1 MNTVKEH
8 KFYMERNLDL
18 EQGIEIS
25 NKELINCI
33 FDNCHIG
40 TRDDITKLSIFRNI
54 DMIDCSLLNCLIGP
68 VILEDI
74 TIKNLKT
81 GDIAIFNLPLLKHI
95 KIEGKIGKIKINNI
109 GFNLMPTLEEKK
121 KMIDMKNSFYQKVD
135 WAIDIS
141 NAEFLDFFC
150 LGIPTNLFKINP
162 EHQFIANR
170 DKIIESSILSSKFI
184 NKNIVLNTILQLFI
198 ESEEN
203 DMVLVAPLAKAKKY
217 REPILSDLQ
226 KLRQEKIIS

>member
-1 MNTVKEH
+1 
-8 KFYMERNLDL
+8 
-18 EQGIEIS
+18 
-25 NKELINCI
+25 
-33 FDNCHIG
+33 
-40 TRDDITKLSIFRNI
+40 
-54 DMIDCSLLNCLIGP
+54 
-68 VILEDI
+68 
-74 TIKNLKT
+74 
-81 GDIAIFNLPLLKHI
+81 
-95 KIEGKIGKIKINNI
+95 
-109 GFNLMPTLEEKK
+109 
-121 KMIDMKNSFYQKVD
+121 MKNSFYQKVD

-170 DKIIESSILSSKFI
+170 DKIIESGILSSKFI
-184 NKNIVLNTILQLFI
+184 KNIVLNTILQLFV

>member
-1 MNTVKEH
+1 MKTVRDH

-40 TRDDITKLSIFRNI
+40 TRDDITKLSIFKNI
-54 DMIDCSLLNCLIGP
+54 DMTDCLLFNCLIGP

-109 GFNLMPTLEEKK
+109 GFNLMPTPEEKK
-121 KMIDMKNSFYQKVD
+121 KMIEMKNSFYQKVD

-141 NAEFLDFFC
+141 NAKFLDFFC
-150 LGIPTNLFKINP
+150 LGIPANLFKINP

-170 DKIIESSILSSKFI
+170 DKIIESGILSSKFI
-184 NKNIVLNTILQLFI
+184 NKNIVLNTMLQLFV
-198 ESEEN
+198 ESEES

>member
-1 MNTVKEH
+1 MT
-8 KFYMERNLDL
+8 
-18 EQGIEIS
+18 
-25 NKELINCI
+25 
-33 FDNCHIG
+33 
-40 TRDDITKLSIFRNI
+40 
-54 DMIDCSLLNCLIGP
+54 DCLLFNCLIGP

-109 GFNLMPTLEEKK
+109 GFNLMPTPEEKK
-121 KMIDMKNSFYQKVD
+121 KMIEMKNSFYQKVD

-141 NAEFLDFFC
+141 NAE
-150 LGIPTNLFKINP
+150 
-162 EHQFIANR
+162 
-170 DKIIESSILSSKFI
+170 KIIESGILSSEFI
-184 NKNIVLNTILQLFI
+184 NKNIVLNTILQLFV
-198 ESEEN
+198 ESGES

>member
-1 MNTVKEH
+1 MNTIRDY
-8 KFYMERNLDL
+8 KFYMEKNLDL
-18 EQGIEIS
+18 EHGIEIS
-25 NKELINCI
+25 NKKLINCI

-40 TRDDITKLSIFRNI
+40 THDNITKLSIFKNI
-54 DMIDCSLLNCLIGP
+54 DMTDCLLFNCLIGP

-95 KIEGKIGKIKINNI
+95 KIEGKIGKIRINNI
-109 GFNLMPTLEEKK
+109 GFNLMPTPEEKK

-170 DKIIESSILSSKFI
+170 DKIIESGILSSEFI
-184 NKNIVLNTILQLFI
+184 NKNIVLNTILQLFV
-198 ESEEN
+198 ESGES

>member
-1 MNTVKEH
+1 MNTFKDH

-40 TRDDITKLSIFRNI
+40 TRDDITKLSTFRNI

-109 GFNLMPTLEEKK
+109 GFNLMPTPEENK
-121 KMIDMKNSFYQKVD
+121 KMIEMKNQKVD

-150 LGIPTNLFKINP
+150 LSIPTNLFKINP

-170 DKIIESSILSSKFI
+170 DKIIESGILSSKFI
-184 NKNIVLNTILQLFI
+184 NKNIVLNTILQLFV

-203 DMVLVAPLAKAKKY
+203 DIVLVAPLAKAKKY